1 MKNLISKSTTISV
14 ASAVLCFMFLNSRGI
29 AQEINLS
36 IKAQIPGTVVTNIW
50 SGTSDSV
57 ISGLTLSPDG
67 SKLYAAYWTDSG
79 SDHIEAYSTSNYS
92 RIDEETMQ
100 YGTCHGDVVVSN
112 DGRYVY
118 APSYYEGDVSRFDRN
133 NGNARTSLSA
143 GSWAAGVFKS
153 PDGTKLIVASGR
165 DGQPYDQ
172 GNDYLYIYD
181 IASDQFSNIGSIPMQ
196 DESRGYKAAFSN
208 DGKYIYV
215 PTSKIQSPTARLYE
229 VSIDGTLGVNRYIE
243 FPGNSVGSVAGNY
256 STLFVSDSEN
266 QKIWFVDK
274 TSWSITDSIDL
285 TYLPGCILLDPD
297 GQHLFVSGTNL
308 IQVFDI
314 TTKSLTSSVS
324 GIPGSITDMEL
335 NQDGSLA
342 YASWGNSSQLGGITV
357 INTPE
362 PATMALLGLGG
373 LALLRKRRAE

>member
-1 MKNLISKSTTISV
+1 MEKKMKTVTFCIMLIVIMAYQPV
-14 ASAVLCFMFLNSRGI
+14 CFGVD
-29 AQEINLS
+29 INLS

-50 SGTSDSV
+50 SGTSDSI

-118 APSYYEGDVSRFDRN
+118 APSYYEGNVSRFDRN
-133 NGNARTSLSA
+133 NGNARTDLSA
-143 GSWAAGVFKS
+143 GEWAGGIFKS

-165 DGQPYDQ
+165 DGRPYDE
-172 GNDYLYIYD
+172 GNDYLSIYD
-181 IASDQFSNIGSIPMQ
+181 IASDQFSNIDSIHMQ
-196 DESRGYKAAFSN
+196 DELMGFKAAFSN

-215 PTSKIQSPTARLYE
+215 PTYQRQSSAARLYE
-229 VSIDGTLGVNRYIE
+229 VSISGTLGVNRYLE
-243 FPGNSVGSVAGNY
+243 FSGNGLQSVVGNLN
-256 STLFVSDSEN
+256 TIFVSDSDN
-266 QKIWFVDK
+266 KKIWMVDK
-274 TSWSITDSIDL
+274 ATWSITDSIDL
-285 TYLPGCILLDPD
+285 TFMPGCILLHPD
-297 GQHLFVSGTNL
+297 GQHLFVSDNNL
-308 IQVFDI
+308 ISVFDI
-314 TTKSLTSSVS
+314 TTKSLISSVS

-342 YASWGNSSQLGGITV
+342 YASWGNSSQIGGITV

-362 PATMALLGLGG
+362 PATLLLLGLGG
-373 LALLRKRRAE
+373 LGLLRRKRSKA